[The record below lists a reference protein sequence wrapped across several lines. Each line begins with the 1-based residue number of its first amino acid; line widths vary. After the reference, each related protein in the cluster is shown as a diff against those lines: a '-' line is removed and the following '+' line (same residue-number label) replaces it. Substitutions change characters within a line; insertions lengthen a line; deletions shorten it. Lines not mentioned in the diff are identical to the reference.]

1 MVNKVRASAVGARPE
16 QRIRDALARFAGVR
30 ELRFV
35 PEDGAVLDAALLAG
49 RALAESAPTSAAR
62 RAIAA
67 IADDYAGAAA
77 APAGRSRWRR
87 R

>member
-1 MVNKVRASAVGARPE
+1 
-16 QRIRDALARFAGVR
+16 VR

-35 PEDGAVLDAALLAG
+35 PEDGEVLDAALLAG
-49 RALAESAPTSAAR
+49 RALAEAAPTSAAR